1 MTTINGKLIAIDRQ
15 ELDLAKQQIADLQQQ
30 YERLYQSSITGNIA
44 KEQIEKDISSIQQ
57 LQSRISAIKKKK
69 IQSIAKLRQWELKSK
84 LSKHT

>member
-30 YERLYQSSITGNIA
+30 YERLYQSSITGNLA

-57 LQSRISAIKKKK
+57 LQSRISEIEKKR
-69 IQSIAKLRQWELKSK
+69 SNRSLN
-84 LSKHT
+84 